1 MCLLPSSA
9 IDDETQAVKFHL
21 AQLFQ
26 NFGDLDI
33 LYLIQVALNGG
44 LHGKSP
50 NANVLAKLLESEK
63 SSDFSRLRDDEV
75 REIVNNFLDRKST
88 RAMAPSALK
97 HIEEYFGDV
106 DTADT
111 CQTNPKLWIVVECGE
126 EVLQQGI

>member
-1 MCLLPSSA
+1 VCLLPSSA

-50 NANVLAKLLESEK
+50 NANVLA
-63 SSDFSRLRDDEV
+63 
-75 REIVNNFLDRKST
+75 
-88 RAMAPSALK
+88 PSALK